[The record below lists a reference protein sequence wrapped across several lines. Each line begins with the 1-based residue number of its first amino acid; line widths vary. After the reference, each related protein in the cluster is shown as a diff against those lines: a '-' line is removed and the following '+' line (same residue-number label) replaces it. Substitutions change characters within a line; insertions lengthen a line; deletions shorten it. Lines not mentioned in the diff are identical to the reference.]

1 MVETDTPSATND
13 RDPNSAITRWLDAL
27 DRALSQHKIAD
38 AIDLFDDTCFWRDFV
53 SFTWNIKTVE
63 GRDAIALMLGSTLN
77 GTVPV
82 KWSIRGEAWNSGEY
96 VEAFIRFQTSVG
108 EGRGHL
114 RLVDGKCRSILTTL
128 ESLSGHEEKSGRN
141 RIAGTDHVVERG
153 RENWLENKTRVE
165 ARLGVEEQPWCLII
179 GGGQGGIALAAR
191 LRRLGVSYLVIEK
204 NARAGDSWRNRYR
217 SLVLHD
223 PVWYDHLPYLPFP
236 DDWPVFT
243 PKDKMGDW
251 LEAYVKIMELH
262 YWTNCE
268 CMSAK
273 YDDHTKT
280 WTVHVTR
287 DRKPVTL
294 KPAQLVFAT
303 GAYGAPKMADIP
315 EGQTF
320 SGEVIHTSQYRSGR
334 DYAGKKC
341 AVIGSASSAHDVAAD
356 LWEGGADVTMVQRSP
371 SIVVRSETL
380 MKLGFEGLYSESAV
394 ENGLDVDRADML
406 SASIPYRMIPEV
418 QRPIYEAIAE
428 VDAPF
433 YRKLTDVGF
442 LWDFGEDNS
451 GLMAKAMRT
460 ASGYYIDVGASA
472 LIADGRIKIKSG
484 TAIEAVVQDGLAMSD
499 GAFIAADV
507 IIHATGF
514 KSLDDTIARLISR
527 EVSERVGKFWG
538 YGSGVS
544 GDPGPYEGELRNMW
558 KPTAQEALWFHG
570 GNLALSRQFS
580 KYLALQLKAR
590 YQDLKTPVYQ

>member
-1 MVETDTPSATND
+1 MVDSETSSAANNE
-13 RDPNSAITRWLDAL
+13 DPNSAVTRWLDAFGG
-27 DRALSQHKIAD
+27 ALSRHGIAD
-38 AIDLFDDTCFWRDFV
+38 AVGLFDDTCFWRDFV

-63 GRDAIALMLGSTLN
+63 GRDAIALMLNSTLN
-77 GTVPV
+77 DTAPLN
-82 KWSIRGEAWNSGEY
+82 WSIRGEAWNSGDF
-96 VEAFIRFQTSVG
+96 VEAFIRFQTSAG
-108 EGRGHL
+108 EGGGHL
-114 RLVDGKCRSILTTL
+114 RLIDGKCRTILTTL

-141 RIAGTDHVVERG
+141 RIAGTNHVVEKG
-153 RENWLENKTRVE
+153 GENWLENKTRVE
-165 ARLGVEEQPWCLII
+165 ARLGEKEQPWCLII

-251 LEAYVKIMELH
+251 LEAYVKIMELR

-268 CMSAK
+268 CRSAS
-273 YDDHTKT
+273 YDDETRT
-280 WTVHVTR
+280 WTVEVSR
-287 DRKPVTL
+287 DGKPVKL
-294 KPAQLVFAT
+294 KPAQIVFAT
-303 GAYGAPKMADIP
+303 GAYGAAKMADIP
-315 EGQTF
+315 VRQAF
-320 SGEVIHTSQYRSGR
+320 SGEIIHTSQYRSGR
-334 DYAGKKC
+334 DYAGRKC

-380 MKLGFEGLYSESAV
+380 MRLGFEGLYSEDAV
-394 ENGLDVDRADML
+394 ENGLDVDMADML

-433 YRKLTDVGF
+433 YRQLTDAGF

-484 TAIEAVVQDGLAMSD
+484 AAIESIVQNGLVMSD
-499 GAFIAADV
+499 GTIIVADV
-507 IIHATGF
+507 IIHATGY
-514 KSLDDTIARLISR
+514 KSLDDTIARLISP

-538 YGSGVS
+538 YGSGMN

-558 KPTAQEALWFHG
+558 KPTAQKALWFHG

-590 YQDLKTPVYQ
+590 YEDLKTPVYL

>member
-1 MVETDTPSATND
+1 MVETDTSSATND
-13 RDPNSAITRWLDAL
+13 R
-27 DRALSQHKIAD
+27 ALSRRNISD

-53 SFTWNIKTVE
+53 SFTWNIKTME
-63 GRDAIALMLGSTLN
+63 GRDAIALMLKSTLS
-77 GTVPV
+77 GTDPV
-82 KWSIRGEAWNSGEY
+82 KWSIQGDAWKSDDY
-96 VEAFIRFQTSVG
+96 IEAFIRFQTTAG
-108 EGRGHL
+108 EGGGHL
-114 RLVDGKCRSILTTL
+114 RLINGKCRTILTTL
-128 ESLSGHEEKSGRN
+128 ESLSGHEEKTGRK
-141 RIAGTDHVVERG
+141 RIAGTNHVVEKD
-153 RENWLENKTRVE
+153 RENWLEKKTRAE
-165 ARLGVEEQPWCLII
+165 ARLGVEDQPWCLII

-191 LRRLGVSYLVIEK
+191 LRRLGVPYLVIEK

-223 PVWYDHLPYLPFP
+223 PVWYDHLPHLPFP

-268 CMSAK
+268 CRSAS
-273 YDDHTKT
+273 YDDETRT

-287 DRKPVTL
+287 DGNPVKL
-294 KPAQLVFAT
+294 HPAQLVFAT
-303 GAYGAPKMADIP
+303 GAYGAAKMADIP
-315 EGQTF
+315 EREPF
-320 SGEVIHTSQYRSGR
+320 SGKTIHTSQYHSGR

-341 AVIGSASSAHDVAAD
+341 IVIGSASSAHDVAAD

-394 ENGLDVDRADML
+394 ESGLDVDSADML
-406 SASIPYRMIPEV
+406 TASIPYRMIPEV
-418 QRPIYEAIAE
+418 QRPIYETIAK

-433 YRKLTDVGF
+433 YRQLTDAGF

-484 TAIEAVVQDGLAMSD
+484 ATIESVVRNGLSMSD
-499 GAFIAADV
+499 GTFIEADV

-514 KSLDDTIARLISR
+514 KSLDDTIARLISPD
-527 EVSERVGKFWG
+527 VSERVGKFWG
-538 YGSGVS
+538 YGSGFGS
-544 GDPGPYEGELRNMW
+544 DPGPYEGELRNMW

-590 YQDLKTPVYQ
+590 YQNFETPVYQ